1 MQFSGQGVKGM
12 SAFQMKTTL
21 EANFQLLVD
30 AGPQVTTG
38 SKQTVNLEKQTN
50 TEWNSMNKTKPN

>member
-1 MQFSGQGVKGM
+1 M

-21 EANFQLLVD
+21 EANVQLLVD

-38 SKQTVNLEKQTN
+38 SKQTVNLGKQTN